1 MKKAIV
7 TGANGFIGSNLVK
20 VLTDNDVFVIA
31 VDRVGTNWKEE
42 LRTDNILKLECDL
55 KNISD
60 IPEKTDE
67 ENIDCIFHMAWQG
80 VSDSDAKNYDV
91 QLKNITAALE
101 LITAAHKMKIPS
113 FVMAGSIHEFEAKV
127 EMNSGV
133 PVTNLSNMYKTA
145 KLAAHWMGKALAGS
159 YGIRFLCPLI
169 INAYGE
175 GENSARLINTLVRK
189 VLNGESPE
197 LSDATQ
203 LYDFVHVTDVARAF
217 YLIGEK
223 AVNGKEY
230 IIGSGTAKPLKDFLT
245 IAGDMANAAK
255 GGEKIPLGFGKYNG
269 KAVFL
274 PPEAFDTTSLT
285 KDTGFKPLIS
295 FEEGIKRTIEWILR
309 EHKYNLHQ

>member
-7 TGANGFIGSNLVK
+7 TGANGFIGKNLVNELIQNN
-20 VLTDNDVFVIA
+20 VEVIA
-31 VDRVGTNWKEE
+31 VDRKGANWSSLSDKA
-42 LRTDNILKLECDL
+42 ISIECDL
-55 KNISD
+55 SEISRLPEIISD
-60 IPEKTDE
+60 RD
-67 ENIDCIFHMAWQG
+67 IDCIFHLAWQG
-80 VSDSDAKNYDV
+80 VSDSDAKNYEV
-91 QLKNITAALE
+91 QLKNVTATME
-101 LITAAHKMKIPS
+101 LIKAANEMKVPS
-113 FVMAGSIHEFEAKV
+113 FILAGSIHEFEAKV
-127 EMNSGV
+127 EMNSGA
-133 PVTNLSNMYKTA
+133 PVTNLGNMYKTA
-145 KLAAHWMGKALAGS
+145 KLTAHWMGKAFAGS

-255 GGEKIPLGFGKYNG
+255 GGEKIPLGFGKYKG
-269 KAVFL
+269 KSVSL

-285 KDTGFKPLIS
+285 EDTGFKPQIS
-295 FEEGIKRTIEWILR
+295 FEDGIKRTIDCVLKENI
-309 EHKYNLHQ
+309 